1 MTCETIATIRWLKL
15 RKETDSINSKSVFD
29 PIYISRLTSIY
40 TIICTLVLGL
50 LKRLTHDIDILGFE
64 QETNNRKKITELGKE
79 QKYRE
84 VSDFLSVLV
93 ESIKAIDPTAK
104 MHCKILRKRP
114 VKVPGVPGKFCCI
127 FHSNT
132 TADIRN

>member
-1 MTCETIATIRWLKL
+1 MIL
-15 RKETDSINSKSVFD
+15 
-29 PIYISRLTSIY
+29 IYWVLSRRLT
-40 TIICTLVLGL
+40 TG
-50 LKRLTHDIDILGFE
+50 
-64 QETNNRKKITELGKE
+64 RKLQSWGRN
-79 QKYRE
+79 KYRK
-84 VSDFLSVLV
+84 VADFLSVLV